1 MMKIF
6 IYLKNIMYLK
16 EAKPPEY
23 ANDGLFNLNSIGS
36 ESETVWRGKA
46 TWSYLQ
52 ISFGKTFAFKSFLI
66 LGK

>member
-1 MMKIF
+1 
-6 IYLKNIMYLK
+6 MYLK

-46 TWSYLQ
+46 S
-52 ISFGKTFAFKSFLI
+52 
-66 LGK
+66 